1 MPATWVFVAVGALLV
16 VHLALVALAIRRD
29 SRYPVTRVDP
39 GELPGES
46 PDTEQTGHD
55 TGIVRCR
62 ECGATNEAGYRYCR
76 ACVGELPTGVS
87 LVTADSGGESRRT
100 T

>member
-1 MPATWVFVAVGALLV
+1 MPATWVVVAVGALLV

-29 SRYPVTRVDP
+29 SRYPITRVDP
-39 GELPGES
+39 R
-46 PDTEQTGHD
+46 DTEQTGHD

-87 LVTADSGGESRRT
+87 PVTADSGGESRRT